1 MSGRGIVRIVLL
13 GFVALSIGWFVTREA
28 TNDQNP
34 TDAVQA
40 ASKERQV
47 MVYYFHRTARCKT
60 CLKIEELSKNG
71 VEANFASEL
80 KDGDLVFKSVNV
92 EADGNEH
99 FVEDYELVSQ
109 ALVLVDYRDGV
120 QQKWKSLE
128 RTWELVH
135 TEDEFDGYVRDEVR
149 TFLETL

>member
-1 MSGRGIVRIVLL
+1 MTGKGAIRIILL
-13 GFVALSIGWFVTREA
+13 GFVAVSIGRFVMRESA
-28 TNDQNP
+28 NNTDA
-34 TDAVQA
+34 TDAVQI

-47 MVYYFHRTARCKT
+47 TVYYFHRTARCKT
-60 CLKIEELSKNG
+60 CLKIEELSKNS
-71 VEANFASEL
+71 VEANFADEL
-80 KDGDLVFKSVNV
+80 KSGDLVLKSLNV

-109 ALVLVDYRDGV
+109 ALVLVDYREGV
-120 QQKWKSLE
+120 QKKWKSLE

-135 TEDEFDGYVRDEVR
+135 TEEEFATYVRDEVR